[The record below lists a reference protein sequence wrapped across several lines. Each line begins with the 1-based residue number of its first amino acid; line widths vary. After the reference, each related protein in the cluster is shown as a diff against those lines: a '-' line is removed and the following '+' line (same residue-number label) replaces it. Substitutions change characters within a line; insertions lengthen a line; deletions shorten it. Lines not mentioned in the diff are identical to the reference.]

1 MAARKATDYVAR
13 QLVEDIYKFSVKK
26 QTGVSLKHMM
36 DFGAFPTQKNLLL
49 SAQFLHKELP
59 IRLAHRVVELENL
72 PFGLSSK
79 HHVLQVKRIM
89 HRNVHVSLSWI
100 SCTHLWNFIDH
111 TFYLWNSFVI
121 CIYNSLISLAYA
133 INW

>member
-13 QLVEDIYKFSVKK
+13 QLIEDIYKFSVKK

-79 HHVLQVKRIM
+79 NHVLQVKKTKII
-89 HRNVHVSLSWI
+89 HRKGHDSLSWI
-100 SCTHLWNFIDH
+100 TW
-111 TFYLWNSFVI
+111 TYLMEFR
-121 CIYNSLISLAYA
+121 
-133 INW
+133 